1 MNNINAKKRSLKL
14 GGYSVIVTAVVIA
27 IVIVVNLAVRLL
39 PTKYTKYSTST
50 VGLYDISETSR
61 GILSKVKDKI
71 SIYVVSDPSYTDE
84 VTREYVAKYAGLN
97 SNISWSTVDP
107 AVKPGFLKEYTS
119 ESLSSQQTHL
129 VLVNKNNGRSR
140 VIPYTDIYYQKY
152 TQQELLY
159 YQMYYGSV
167 PDNPTYFNIE
177 QQLTSAVDYLT
188 AEKLPTVY
196 YITGHGETALDS
208 TVTGLIGAENI
219 DLAELPLLT
228 KGSVPDDADAVIIN
242 AATKDFTEDEIKAL
256 EAYTAKG
263 GNVLM
268 TSFYNSELKER
279 NLTNLYGFAK
289 SLGLEYQDVF
299 VLEGNS
305 AYFSPNYE
313 NQSYAYLLPVLA
325 DDKYS
330 SVVSSNTRLI
340 MVGCHGIVLSENK
353 PEGVT
358 LSELLTTTLN
368 GYSKTKLD
376 KDTVWTKTD
385 EDVEGKY
392 VIGAM
397 SEKSNDDGTKSK
409 FVWFSSDTII
419 DGSTARIYSNISYFM
434 AILTDLCEKE
444 SSVTINAKSLQI
456 EALTVS
462 EASANLWGII
472 LIAVIPLA
480 VLVTGF
486 VIWNRRIK
494 R

>member
-119 ESLSSQQTHL
+119 ESLNSQQTHL

-268 TSFYNSELKER
+268 TSFYNSKLKER

-289 SLGLEYQDVF
+289 SLGLEYKDVL
-299 VLEGNS
+299 VLEGSKDNYVQAPYNILPTVAANDFSS
-305 AYFSPNYE
+305 ALGSNT
-313 NQSYAYLLPVLA
+313 YLLMMYCNALTLA
-325 DDKYS
+325 K
-330 SVVSSNTRLI
+330 TA
-340 MVGCHGIVLSENK
+340 

-358 LSELLTTTLN
+358 LTELLTTSVKSYAKAEIT
-368 GYSKTKLD
+368 
-376 KDTVWTKTD
+376 KDTIEKEEGDEEGKFVVGAMATKTTNN
-385 EDVEGKY
+385 E
-392 VIGAM
+392 
-397 SEKSNDDGTKSK
+397 TSK
-409 FVWFSSDTII
+409 FVWISSQYFLD
-419 DGSTARIYSNISYFM
+419 SRYSSYCSNISYFM

>member
-1 MNNINAKKRSLKL
+1 M
-14 GGYSVIVTAVVIA
+14 IVTAVVIA

-268 TSFYNSELKER
+268 TSFYNSKLKER

-289 SLGLEYQDVF
+289 SLGLEYKDVKVYEGGGKF
-299 VLEGNS
+299 VQ
-305 AYFSPNYE
+305 SPDNI
-313 NQSYAYLLPVLA
+313 LPTLV
-325 DDKYS
+325 DKKYS
-330 SVVSSNTRLI
+330 SAIGNNTYLL
-340 MVGCHGIVLSENK
+340 MVQCNAITLAK
-353 PEGVT
+353 TAPEGVT
-358 LSELLTTTLN
+358 LTELLTTSVL
-368 GYSKTKLD
+368 GFAKTEV
-376 KDTVWTKTD
+376 TEETKSEKEEGD
-385 EDVEGKY
+385 EEGTF
-392 VIGAM
+392 VLGAM
-397 SEKSNDDGTKSK
+397 AEKTVDGKTSK
-409 FVWFSSDTII
+409 LVWLASPVLL
-419 DGSTARIYSNISYFM
+419 DGRSLSYYSNISYFM

>member
-129 VLVNKNNGRSR
+129 VLVNNNNGRSR

-268 TSFYNSELKER
+268 TSFYNSKLKER

-289 SLGLEYQDVF
+289 SLGLEYKDVKVYEGGGKF
-299 VLEGNS
+299 VQ
-305 AYFSPNYE
+305 SPDNI
-313 NQSYAYLLPVLA
+313 LPTLV
-325 DDKYS
+325 DKKYS
-330 SVVSSNTRLI
+330 SAIGNNTYLL
-340 MVGCHGIVLSENK
+340 MVQCNAITLAK
-353 PEGVT
+353 TAPEGVT
-358 LSELLTTTLN
+358 LTELLTTSVL
-368 GYSKTKLD
+368 GFAKTEV
-376 KDTVWTKTD
+376 TEETKSEKEEGD
-385 EDVEGKY
+385 EEGTF
-392 VIGAM
+392 VLGAM
-397 SEKSNDDGTKSK
+397 AEKTVDGKTSK
-409 FVWFSSDTII
+409 LVWLASPVLL
-419 DGSTARIYSNISYFM
+419 DGRSLSYYSNISYFM

>member
-268 TSFYNSELKER
+268 TSFYNSKLKER

-289 SLGLEYQDVF
+289 SLGLEYKDVKVYEGGGKF
-299 VLEGNS
+299 VQ
-305 AYFSPNYE
+305 SPDNI
-313 NQSYAYLLPVLA
+313 LPTLV
-325 DDKYS
+325 DKKYS
-330 SVVSSNTRLI
+330 SAIGNNTYLL
-340 MVGCHGIVLSENK
+340 MVQCNAITLAK
-353 PEGVT
+353 TAPEGVT
-358 LSELLTTTLN
+358 LTELLTTSVL
-368 GYSKTKLD
+368 GFAKTEV
-376 KDTVWTKTD
+376 TEETKSEKEEGD
-385 EDVEGKY
+385 EEGTF
-392 VIGAM
+392 VLGAM
-397 SEKSNDDGTKSK
+397 AEKTVDGKTSK
-409 FVWFSSDTII
+409 LVWLASPVLL
-419 DGSTARIYSNISYFM
+419 DGRSLSYYSNISYFM

>member
-39 PTKYTKYSTST
+39 PTRYTKYSTST

-289 SLGLEYQDVF
+289 SLGLEYKDVKVYEGGGKF
-299 VLEGNS
+299 VQ
-305 AYFSPNYE
+305 SPDNI
-313 NQSYAYLLPVLA
+313 LPTLV
-325 DDKYS
+325 DKKYS
-330 SVVSSNTRLI
+330 SAIGNNTYLL
-340 MVGCHGIVLSENK
+340 MVQCNAITLAK
-353 PEGVT
+353 TAPEGVT
-358 LSELLTTTLN
+358 LTELLTTSVL
-368 GYSKTKLD
+368 GFAKTEVTEETKSEKEEGD
-376 KDTVWTKTD
+376 EEGKFVVGAMATKTTNN
-385 EDVEGKY
+385 E
-392 VIGAM
+392 
-397 SEKSNDDGTKSK
+397 TSK
-409 FVWFSSDTII
+409 FVWISSQYFLD
-419 DGSTARIYSNISYFM
+419 SRYSSYCSNISYFM

>member
-119 ESLSSQQTHL
+119 ESLNSQQTHL

-263 GNVLM
+263 GNVIM
-268 TSFYNSELKER
+268 TSFYNSKLKER

-289 SLGLEYQDVF
+289 SLGLEYKDVKVYEGGGKF
-299 VLEGNS
+299 VQ
-305 AYFSPNYE
+305 SPDNI
-313 NQSYAYLLPVLA
+313 LPTLV
-325 DDKYS
+325 DKKYS
-330 SVVSSNTRLI
+330 SAIGNNTYLL
-340 MVGCHGIVLSENK
+340 MVQCNAITLAK
-353 PEGVT
+353 TAPEGVT
-358 LSELLTTTLN
+358 LTELLTTSVL
-368 GYSKTKLD
+368 GFAKTEV
-376 KDTVWTKTD
+376 TEETKSEKEEGD
-385 EDVEGKY
+385 EEGTF
-392 VIGAM
+392 VLGAM
-397 SEKSNDDGTKSK
+397 AEKTVDGKTSK
-409 FVWFSSDTII
+409 LVWLASPVLL
-419 DGSTARIYSNISYFM
+419 DGRSLSYYSNISYFM

>member
-289 SLGLEYQDVF
+289 SLGLEYKDVKVYEGGGKF
-299 VLEGNS
+299 VQ
-305 AYFSPNYE
+305 SPDNI
-313 NQSYAYLLPVLA
+313 LPTLV
-325 DDKYS
+325 DKKYS
-330 SVVSSNTRLI
+330 SAIGNNTYLL
-340 MVGCHGIVLSENK
+340 MVQCNAITLAK
-353 PEGVT
+353 TAPEGVT
-358 LSELLTTTLN
+358 LTELLTTSVL
-368 GYSKTKLD
+368 GFAKTEVTKETKSD
-376 KDTVWTKTD
+376 KEEGD
-385 EDVEGKY
+385 EEGTF
-392 VIGAM
+392 VLGAM
-397 SEKSNDDGTKSK
+397 AEKTVDGKTSK
-409 FVWFSSDTII
+409 LVWLASPVLL
-419 DGSTARIYSNISYFM
+419 DGRSLSYYSNISYFM

>member
-263 GNVLM
+263 GNVFM

-289 SLGLEYQDVF
+289 SLGLEYKDVKVYEGGGKF
-299 VLEGNS
+299 VQ
-305 AYFSPNYE
+305 SPDNI
-313 NQSYAYLLPVLA
+313 LPTLV
-325 DDKYS
+325 DKKYS
-330 SVVSSNTRLI
+330 SAIGNNTYLL
-340 MVGCHGIVLSENK
+340 MVQCNAITLAK
-353 PEGVT
+353 TAPEGVT
-358 LSELLTTTLN
+358 LTELLTTSVL
-368 GYSKTKLD
+368 GFAKTE
-376 KDTVWTKTD
+376 VTKETKSEKEEGD
-385 EDVEGKY
+385 EEGTF
-392 VIGAM
+392 VLGAM
-397 SEKSNDDGTKSK
+397 AEKT
-409 FVWFSSDTII
+409 I
-419 DGSTARIYSNISYFM
+419 DGKTSKLVWLTSPVLLDGRSLSYYSNISYFM

>member
-39 PTKYTKYSTST
+39 PTRYTKYSTST

-289 SLGLEYQDVF
+289 SLGLEYKDVKVYEGGGKF
-299 VLEGNS
+299 VQ
-305 AYFSPNYE
+305 SPDNI
-313 NQSYAYLLPVLA
+313 LPTLV
-325 DDKYS
+325 DKKYS
-330 SVVSSNTRLI
+330 SAIGNNTYLL
-340 MVGCHGIVLSENK
+340 MVQCNAITLAK
-353 PEGVT
+353 TAPEGVT
-358 LSELLTTTLN
+358 LTELLTTSVL
-368 GYSKTKLD
+368 GFAKTE
-376 KDTVWTKTD
+376 VTKETKSEKEEGD
-385 EDVEGKY
+385 EEGTF
-392 VIGAM
+392 VLGAM
-397 SEKSNDDGTKSK
+397 AEKTVDGKTSK
-409 FVWFSSDTII
+409 LVWLASPVLL
-419 DGSTARIYSNISYFM
+419 DGRSLSYYSNISYFM

>member
-263 GNVLM
+263 GNVIM
-268 TSFYNSELKER
+268 TSFYNSELKDR

-289 SLGLEYQDVF
+289 SLGLEYKDVKVYEGGGKF
-299 VLEGNS
+299 VQ
-305 AYFSPNYE
+305 SPDNI
-313 NQSYAYLLPVLA
+313 LPTLV
-325 DDKYS
+325 DKKYS
-330 SVVSSNTRLI
+330 SAIGNNTYLL
-340 MVGCHGIVLSENK
+340 MVQCNAITLAK
-353 PEGVT
+353 TAPEGVT
-358 LSELLTTTLN
+358 LTELLTTSVL
-368 GYSKTKLD
+368 GFAKTEV
-376 KDTVWTKTD
+376 TEETKSEKEEGD
-385 EDVEGKY
+385 EEGTF
-392 VIGAM
+392 VLGAM
-397 SEKSNDDGTKSK
+397 AEKTVDGKTSK
-409 FVWFSSDTII
+409 LVWLASPVLL
-419 DGSTARIYSNISYFM
+419 DGRSLSYYSNISYFM

>member
-196 YITGHGETALDS
+196 YITGHGETVLDS
-208 TVTGLIGAENI
+208 TVTGLVDAENI

-268 TSFYNSELKER
+268 TSFYNSKLKER

-289 SLGLEYQDVF
+289 SLGLEYKDVKVYEGGGKF
-299 VLEGNS
+299 VQ
-305 AYFSPNYE
+305 SPDNI
-313 NQSYAYLLPVLA
+313 LPTLV
-325 DDKYS
+325 DKKYS
-330 SVVSSNTRLI
+330 SAIGNNTYLL
-340 MVGCHGIVLSENK
+340 MVQCNAITLAK
-353 PEGVT
+353 TAPEGVT
-358 LSELLTTTLN
+358 LTELLTTSVL
-368 GYSKTKLD
+368 GFAKTEV
-376 KDTVWTKTD
+376 TEETKSEKEEGD
-385 EDVEGKY
+385 EEGTF
-392 VIGAM
+392 VLGAM
-397 SEKSNDDGTKSK
+397 AEKTVDGKTSK
-409 FVWFSSDTII
+409 LVWLASPVLL
-419 DGSTARIYSNISYFM
+419 DGRSLSYYSNISYFM

>member
-14 GGYSVIVTAVVIA
+14 GGYSMIVTAVVIA

-289 SLGLEYQDVF
+289 SLGLEYKDVKVYEGGGKF
-299 VLEGNS
+299 VQ
-305 AYFSPNYE
+305 SPDNI
-313 NQSYAYLLPVLA
+313 LPTLV
-325 DDKYS
+325 DKKYS
-330 SVVSSNTRLI
+330 SAIGNNTYLL
-340 MVGCHGIVLSENK
+340 MVQCNAITLAK
-353 PEGVT
+353 TAPEGVT
-358 LSELLTTTLN
+358 LTELLTTSVL
-368 GYSKTKLD
+368 GFAKTE
-376 KDTVWTKTD
+376 VTKETKSEKEEGD
-385 EDVEGKY
+385 EEGTF
-392 VIGAM
+392 VLGAM
-397 SEKSNDDGTKSK
+397 AEKTVDGKTSK
-409 FVWFSSDTII
+409 LVWLASPVLL
-419 DGSTARIYSNISYFM
+419 DGRSLSYYSNISYFM

>member
-219 DLAELPLLT
+219 DIAELPLLT

-289 SLGLEYQDVF
+289 SLGLEYKDVL
-299 VLEGNS
+299 VLEGSKDNYVQAPYNILPTVAANDFSS
-305 AYFSPNYE
+305 ALGSNT
-313 NQSYAYLLPVLA
+313 YLLMMYCNALTLA
-325 DDKYS
+325 K
-330 SVVSSNTRLI
+330 TA
-340 MVGCHGIVLSENK
+340 

-358 LSELLTTTLN
+358 LTELLTTSVKSYAKAEIT
-368 GYSKTKLD
+368 
-376 KDTVWTKTD
+376 KDTIEKEEGDEEGKFVVGAMATKTTNN
-385 EDVEGKY
+385 E
-392 VIGAM
+392 
-397 SEKSNDDGTKSK
+397 TSK
-409 FVWFSSDTII
+409 FVWISSQYFLD
-419 DGSTARIYSNISYFM
+419 SRYSSYCSNISYFM

>member
-1 MNNINAKKRSLKL
+1 MNAAKKRTLKM
-14 GGYSVIVTAVVIA
+14 GGYSVIITAVVVA

-39 PTKYTKYSTST
+39 PSKYTKYSTST
-50 VGLYDISETSR
+50 VGLYDISDTSR
-61 GILSKVKDKI
+61 EILSKVKDKI
-71 SIYVVSDPSYTDE
+71 SIYVVCESDYTDE
-84 VTREYVAKYAGLN
+84 VIEEYVAKYAGLN
-97 SNISWSTVDP
+97 SNVSWSTVDP
-107 AVKPGFLKEYTS
+107 AVKPGFLQEYTD
-119 ESLSSQQTHL
+119 ESLSSQVTHL
-129 VLVNKNNGRSR
+129 VLVNKANGRSR
-140 VIPYTDIYYQKY
+140 VIPNTDIYYQKY
-152 TQQELLY
+152 TQQEILY
-159 YQMYYGSV
+159 YQMYYGTT

-177 QQLTSAVDYLT
+177 QELTSAVDYLT

-268 TSFYNSELKER
+268 TSFYNSKLKER

-289 SLGLEYQDVF
+289 SLGLEYKDVKVYEGGGKF
-299 VLEGNS
+299 VQ
-305 AYFSPNYE
+305 SPDNI
-313 NQSYAYLLPVLA
+313 LPTLV
-325 DDKYS
+325 DKKYS
-330 SVVSSNTRLI
+330 SAIGNNTYLL
-340 MVGCHGIVLSENK
+340 MVQCNAITLAK
-353 PEGVT
+353 TAPEGVT
-358 LSELLTTTLN
+358 LTELLTTSVL
-368 GYSKTKLD
+368 GFAKTEV
-376 KDTVWTKTD
+376 TEETKSEKEEGD
-385 EDVEGKY
+385 EEGTF
-392 VIGAM
+392 VLGAM
-397 SEKSNDDGTKSK
+397 AEKTVDGKTSK
-409 FVWFSSDTII
+409 LVWLASPVLL
-419 DGSTARIYSNISYFM
+419 DGRSLSYYSNISYFM

>member
-1 MNNINAKKRSLKL
+1 M
-14 GGYSVIVTAVVIA
+14 
-27 IVIVVNLAVRLL
+27 
-39 PTKYTKYSTST
+39 
-50 VGLYDISETSR
+50 
-61 GILSKVKDKI
+61 
-71 SIYVVSDPSYTDE
+71 
-84 VTREYVAKYAGLN
+84 
-97 SNISWSTVDP
+97 
-107 AVKPGFLKEYTS
+107 
-119 ESLSSQQTHL
+119 
-129 VLVNKNNGRSR
+129 NKNNGRSR

-289 SLGLEYQDVF
+289 SLGLEYKDVF
-299 VLEGNS
+299 VFEGS
-305 AYFSPNYE
+305 A
-313 NQSYAYLLPVLA
+313 
-325 DDKYS
+325 DKYVQAPYNILPTVAANKFS
-330 SVVSSNTRLI
+330 SALGSNTHLVMLNCNAI
-340 MVGCHGIVLSENK
+340 KLAETA

-358 LSELLTTTLN
+358 VTELLATSLK
-368 GYSKTKLD
+368 GYAKAEIT
-376 KDTVWTKTD
+376 KDTKIEKEEGD
-385 EDVEGKY
+385 EEGKY
-392 VIGAM
+392 VLGAM
-397 SEKSNDDGTKSK
+397 AEKTADGKTSK
-409 FVWFSSDTII
+409 LIWLASPGLLDSRYSSY
-419 DGSTARIYSNISYFM
+419 YSNISYFM

>member
-39 PTKYTKYSTST
+39 PTRYTKYSTST

-268 TSFYNSELKER
+268 TSFYNSKLKER

-289 SLGLEYQDVF
+289 SLGLEYKDVKVYEGGGKF
-299 VLEGNS
+299 VQ
-305 AYFSPNYE
+305 SPDNI
-313 NQSYAYLLPVLA
+313 LPTLV
-325 DDKYS
+325 DKKYS
-330 SVVSSNTRLI
+330 SAIGNNTYLL
-340 MVGCHGIVLSENK
+340 MVQCNAITLAK
-353 PEGVT
+353 TAPEGVT
-358 LSELLTTTLN
+358 LTELLTTSVL
-368 GYSKTKLD
+368 GFAKTEV
-376 KDTVWTKTD
+376 TEETKSEKEEGD
-385 EDVEGKY
+385 EEGTF
-392 VIGAM
+392 VLGAM
-397 SEKSNDDGTKSK
+397 AEKTVDGKTSK
-409 FVWFSSDTII
+409 LVWLASPVLL
-419 DGSTARIYSNISYFM
+419 DGRSLSYYSNISYFM

>member
-289 SLGLEYQDVF
+289 SLGLEYKDVKVYEGGGKF
-299 VLEGNS
+299 VQ
-305 AYFSPNYE
+305 SPDNI
-313 NQSYAYLLPVLA
+313 LPTLV
-325 DDKYS
+325 DKKYS
-330 SVVSSNTRLI
+330 SAIGNNTYLL
-340 MVGCHGIVLSENK
+340 MVQCNAITLAK
-353 PEGVT
+353 TAPEGVT
-358 LSELLTTTLN
+358 LTELLTTSVL
-368 GYSKTKLD
+368 GFAKTE
-376 KDTVWTKTD
+376 VTKETKSEKEEGD
-385 EDVEGKY
+385 EEGTF
-392 VIGAM
+392 VLGAM
-397 SEKSNDDGTKSK
+397 AEKTVDGKTSK
-409 FVWFSSDTII
+409 LVWLASPVLL
-419 DGSTARIYSNISYFM
+419 DGRSLSYYSNISYFM

>member
-159 YQMYYGSV
+159 YQMYYGTT

-177 QQLTSAVDYLT
+177 QELTSAVDYLT

-289 SLGLEYQDVF
+289 SLGLEYKDVKVYEGGGKF
-299 VLEGNS
+299 VQ
-305 AYFSPNYE
+305 SPDNI
-313 NQSYAYLLPVLA
+313 LPTLV
-325 DDKYS
+325 DKKYS
-330 SVVSSNTRLI
+330 SAIGNNTYLL
-340 MVGCHGIVLSENK
+340 MVQCNAITLAK
-353 PEGVT
+353 TAPEGVT
-358 LSELLTTTLN
+358 LTELLTTSVL
-368 GYSKTKLD
+368 GFAKTEV
-376 KDTVWTKTD
+376 TEETKSEKEEGD
-385 EDVEGKY
+385 EEGTF
-392 VIGAM
+392 VLGAM
-397 SEKSNDDGTKSK
+397 AEKTVDGKTSK
-409 FVWFSSDTII
+409 LVWLASPVLL
-419 DGSTARIYSNISYFM
+419 DGRSLSYYSNISYFM

>member
-39 PTKYTKYSTST
+39 PTRYTKYSTST

-71 SIYVVSDPSYTDE
+71 SIYVVSEPSYTDE

-268 TSFYNSELKER
+268 TSFYNSKLKER

-289 SLGLEYQDVF
+289 SLGLEYKDVKVYEGGGKF
-299 VLEGNS
+299 VQ
-305 AYFSPNYE
+305 SPDNI
-313 NQSYAYLLPVLA
+313 LPTLV
-325 DDKYS
+325 DKKYS
-330 SVVSSNTRLI
+330 SAIGNNTYLL
-340 MVGCHGIVLSENK
+340 MVQCNAITLAK
-353 PEGVT
+353 TAPEGVT
-358 LSELLTTTLN
+358 LTELLTTSVL
-368 GYSKTKLD
+368 GFAKTE
-376 KDTVWTKTD
+376 VTKETKSEKEEGD
-385 EDVEGKY
+385 EEGTF
-392 VIGAM
+392 VLGAM
-397 SEKSNDDGTKSK
+397 AEKTVDGKTSK
-409 FVWFSSDTII
+409 LVWLASPVLL
-419 DGSTARIYSNISYFM
+419 DGRSLSYYSNISYFM

>member
-1 MNNINAKKRSLKL
+1 VNNINAKKRSLKL

-39 PTKYTKYSTST
+39 PTRYTKYSTST

-289 SLGLEYQDVF
+289 SLGLEYKDVKVYEGGGKF
-299 VLEGNS
+299 VQ
-305 AYFSPNYE
+305 SPDNI
-313 NQSYAYLLPVLA
+313 LPTLV
-325 DDKYS
+325 DKKYS
-330 SVVSSNTRLI
+330 SAIGNNTYLL
-340 MVGCHGIVLSENK
+340 MVQCNAITLAK
-353 PEGVT
+353 TAPEGVT
-358 LSELLTTTLN
+358 LTELLTTSVL
-368 GYSKTKLD
+368 GFAKTE
-376 KDTVWTKTD
+376 VTKETKSEKEEGD
-385 EDVEGKY
+385 EEGTF
-392 VIGAM
+392 VLGAM
-397 SEKSNDDGTKSK
+397 AEKTVDGKTSK
-409 FVWFSSDTII
+409 LVWLASPVLL
-419 DGSTARIYSNISYFM
+419 DGRSLSYYSNISYFM

>member
-268 TSFYNSELKER
+268 TSFYNSKLKER

-289 SLGLEYQDVF
+289 SLGLEYKDVKVYEGGGKF
-299 VLEGNS
+299 VQ
-305 AYFSPNYE
+305 SPDNI
-313 NQSYAYLLPVLA
+313 LPTLV
-325 DDKYS
+325 DKKYS
-330 SVVSSNTRLI
+330 SAIGNNTYLL
-340 MVGCHGIVLSENK
+340 MVQCNAITLAK
-353 PEGVT
+353 TAPEGVT
-358 LSELLTTTLN
+358 LTELLTTSVL
-368 GYSKTKLD
+368 GFAKTEV
-376 KDTVWTKTD
+376 TEETKSEKEEGD
-385 EDVEGKY
+385 EEGTF
-392 VIGAM
+392 VLGAM
-397 SEKSNDDGTKSK
+397 AEKTVDGKTSK
-409 FVWFSSDTII
+409 LVWLASPVLL
-419 DGSTARIYSNISYFM
+419 DGRSLSYYSNISYFM

-486 VIWNRRIK
+486 VVWNRRIK

>member
-196 YITGHGETALDS
+196 YVSGHGETELDS
-208 TVTGLIGAENI
+208 TVTGLIGDENI
-219 DLAELPLLT
+219 NLVELPLLT
-228 KGSVPDDADAVIIN
+228 KGEVPDDADAVIIN
-242 AATKDFTEDEIKAL
+242 SATKDFTEDEIKAL

-289 SLGLEYQDVF
+289 SLGLEYKDVKVYEGGGKF
-299 VLEGNS
+299 VQ
-305 AYFSPNYE
+305 SPDNI
-313 NQSYAYLLPVLA
+313 LPTLV
-325 DDKYS
+325 DKKYS
-330 SVVSSNTRLI
+330 SAIGNNTYLL
-340 MVGCHGIVLSENK
+340 MVQCNAITLAK
-353 PEGVT
+353 TAPEGVT
-358 LSELLTTTLN
+358 LTELLTTSVL
-368 GYSKTKLD
+368 GFAKTEV
-376 KDTVWTKTD
+376 TEETKSEKEEGD
-385 EDVEGKY
+385 EEGTF
-392 VIGAM
+392 VLGAM
-397 SEKSNDDGTKSK
+397 AEKTVDGKTSK
-409 FVWFSSDTII
+409 LVWLASPVLL
-419 DGSTARIYSNISYFM
+419 DGRSLSYYSNISYFM

>member
-208 TVTGLIGAENI
+208 TVTGLVDAENI

-268 TSFYNSELKER
+268 TSFYNSKLKER

-289 SLGLEYQDVF
+289 SLGLEYKDVKVYEGGGKF
-299 VLEGNS
+299 VQ
-305 AYFSPNYE
+305 SPDNI
-313 NQSYAYLLPVLA
+313 LPTLV
-325 DDKYS
+325 DKKYS
-330 SVVSSNTRLI
+330 SAIGNNTYLL
-340 MVGCHGIVLSENK
+340 MVQCNAITLAK
-353 PEGVT
+353 TAPEGVT
-358 LSELLTTTLN
+358 LTELLTTSVL
-368 GYSKTKLD
+368 GFAKTEV
-376 KDTVWTKTD
+376 TEETKSEKEEGD
-385 EDVEGKY
+385 EEGTF
-392 VIGAM
+392 VLGAM
-397 SEKSNDDGTKSK
+397 AEKTVDGKTSK
-409 FVWFSSDTII
+409 LVWLASPVLL
-419 DGSTARIYSNISYFM
+419 DGRSLSYYSNISYFM

>member
-159 YQMYYGSV
+159 YQMYYGTT

-177 QQLTSAVDYLT
+177 QELTSAVDYLT

-268 TSFYNSELKER
+268 TSFYNSKLKER

-289 SLGLEYQDVF
+289 SLGLEYKDVKVYEGGGKF
-299 VLEGNS
+299 VQ
-305 AYFSPNYE
+305 SPDNI
-313 NQSYAYLLPVLA
+313 LPTLV
-325 DDKYS
+325 DKKYS
-330 SVVSSNTRLI
+330 SAIGNNTYLL
-340 MVGCHGIVLSENK
+340 MVQCNAITLAK
-353 PEGVT
+353 TAPEGVT
-358 LSELLTTTLN
+358 LTELLTTSVL
-368 GYSKTKLD
+368 GFAKTEV
-376 KDTVWTKTD
+376 TEETKSEKEEGD
-385 EDVEGKY
+385 EEGTF
-392 VIGAM
+392 VLGAM
-397 SEKSNDDGTKSK
+397 AEKTVDGKTSK
-409 FVWFSSDTII
+409 LVWLASPVLL
-419 DGSTARIYSNISYFM
+419 DGRSLSYYSNISYFM

-456 EALTVS
+456 DALTVS

>member
-39 PTKYTKYSTST
+39 PTRYTKYSTST

-263 GNVLM
+263 GNVIM
-268 TSFYNSELKER
+268 TSFYNSKLKER

-289 SLGLEYQDVF
+289 SLGLEYKDVKVYEGGGKF
-299 VLEGNS
+299 VQ
-305 AYFSPNYE
+305 SPDNI
-313 NQSYAYLLPVLA
+313 LPTLV
-325 DDKYS
+325 DKKYS
-330 SVVSSNTRLI
+330 SAIGNNTYLL
-340 MVGCHGIVLSENK
+340 MVQCNAITLAK
-353 PEGVT
+353 TAPEGVT
-358 LSELLTTTLN
+358 LTELLTTSVL
-368 GYSKTKLD
+368 GFAKTEV
-376 KDTVWTKTD
+376 TEETKSEKEEGD
-385 EDVEGKY
+385 EEGTF
-392 VIGAM
+392 VLGAM
-397 SEKSNDDGTKSK
+397 AEKTVDGKTSK
-409 FVWFSSDTII
+409 LVWLASPVLL
-419 DGSTARIYSNISYFM
+419 DGRSLSYYSNISYFM

>member
-1 MNNINAKKRSLKL
+1 MNNISAKKRSLKL

-289 SLGLEYQDVF
+289 SLGLEYKDVF
-299 VLEGNS
+299 VFEGS
-305 AYFSPNYE
+305 A
-313 NQSYAYLLPVLA
+313 
-325 DDKYS
+325 DKYVQAPYNILPTVAANKFS
-330 SVVSSNTRLI
+330 SALGSNTHLVMLNCNAI
-340 MVGCHGIVLSENK
+340 KLAETA

-358 LSELLTTTLN
+358 VTELLATSLK
-368 GYSKTKLD
+368 GYAKTEIT
-376 KDTVWTKTD
+376 KDTKIEKEEGD
-385 EDVEGKY
+385 EEGKY
-392 VIGAM
+392 VLGAM
-397 SEKSNDDGTKSK
+397 AEKTTDGKTSK
-409 FVWFSSDTII
+409 LIWLASPALLDSRYSSY
-419 DGSTARIYSNISYFM
+419 YSNISYFM

>member
-1 MNNINAKKRSLKL
+1 MKRTLKM
-14 GGYSVIVTAVVIA
+14 GGYSVIITAVVVA

-39 PTKYTKYSTST
+39 PTRYTKYSTST

-242 AATKDFTEDEIKAL
+242 SATKDFTEDEIKAL

-268 TSFYNSELKER
+268 TSFYNSKLKER

-289 SLGLEYQDVF
+289 SLGLEYKDVKVYEGGGKF
-299 VLEGNS
+299 VQ
-305 AYFSPNYE
+305 SPDNI
-313 NQSYAYLLPVLA
+313 LPTLV
-325 DDKYS
+325 DKKYS
-330 SVVSSNTRLI
+330 SAIGNNTYLL
-340 MVGCHGIVLSENK
+340 MVQCNAITLAK
-353 PEGVT
+353 TAPEGVT
-358 LSELLTTTLN
+358 LTELLTTSVL
-368 GYSKTKLD
+368 GFAKTEV
-376 KDTVWTKTD
+376 TEETKSEKEEGD
-385 EDVEGKY
+385 EEGTF
-392 VIGAM
+392 VLGAM
-397 SEKSNDDGTKSK
+397 AEKTVDGKTSK
-409 FVWFSSDTII
+409 LVWLASPVLL
-419 DGSTARIYSNISYFM
+419 DGRSLSYYSNISYFM

>member
-219 DLAELPLLT
+219 NLVELPLLT
-228 KGSVPDDADAVIIN
+228 KGEVPDDADAVIIN

-268 TSFYNSELKER
+268 TSFYNSKLKER

-289 SLGLEYQDVF
+289 SLGLEYKDVKVYEGGGKF
-299 VLEGNS
+299 VQ
-305 AYFSPNYE
+305 SPDNI
-313 NQSYAYLLPVLA
+313 LPTLV
-325 DDKYS
+325 DKKYS
-330 SVVSSNTRLI
+330 SAIGNNTYLL
-340 MVGCHGIVLSENK
+340 MVQCNAITLAK
-353 PEGVT
+353 TAPEGVT
-358 LSELLTTTLN
+358 LTELLTTSVL
-368 GYSKTKLD
+368 GFAKTEV
-376 KDTVWTKTD
+376 TEETKSEKEEGD
-385 EDVEGKY
+385 EEGTF
-392 VIGAM
+392 VLGAM
-397 SEKSNDDGTKSK
+397 AEKTVDGKTSK
-409 FVWFSSDTII
+409 LVWLASPVLL
-419 DGSTARIYSNISYFM
+419 DGRSLSYYSNISYFM

>member
-196 YITGHGETALDS
+196 YVSGHGETELDS
-208 TVTGLIGAENI
+208 TVTGLIGDENI
-219 DLAELPLLT
+219 NLVELPLLT
-228 KGSVPDDADAVIIN
+228 KGEVPDDADAVIIN

-289 SLGLEYQDVF
+289 SLGLEYKDVKVYEGGGKF
-299 VLEGNS
+299 VQ
-305 AYFSPNYE
+305 SPDNI
-313 NQSYAYLLPVLA
+313 LPTLV
-325 DDKYS
+325 DKKYS
-330 SVVSSNTRLI
+330 SAIGNNTYLL
-340 MVGCHGIVLSENK
+340 MVQCNAITLAK
-353 PEGVT
+353 TAPEGVT
-358 LSELLTTTLN
+358 LTELLTTSVL
-368 GYSKTKLD
+368 GFAKTEV
-376 KDTVWTKTD
+376 TEETKSEKEEGD
-385 EDVEGKY
+385 EEGTF
-392 VIGAM
+392 VLGAM
-397 SEKSNDDGTKSK
+397 AEKTVDGKTSK
-409 FVWFSSDTII
+409 LVWLASPVLL
-419 DGSTARIYSNISYFM
+419 DGRSLSYYSNISYFM

>member
-289 SLGLEYQDVF
+289 SLGLEYKDVKVYEGGGKF
-299 VLEGNS
+299 VQ
-305 AYFSPNYE
+305 SPDNI
-313 NQSYAYLLPVLA
+313 LPTLV
-325 DDKYS
+325 DKKYS
-330 SVVSSNTRLI
+330 SAIGNNTYLL
-340 MVGCHGIVLSENK
+340 MVQCNAITLAK
-353 PEGVT
+353 TAPEGVT
-358 LSELLTTTLN
+358 LTELLTTSVL
-368 GYSKTKLD
+368 GFAKTE
-376 KDTVWTKTD
+376 VTKETKSEKEEGD
-385 EDVEGKY
+385 EEGTF
-392 VIGAM
+392 VLGAM
-397 SEKSNDDGTKSK
+397 AEKTVDGKTSK
-409 FVWFSSDTII
+409 LVWLASPVLL
-419 DGSTARIYSNISYFM
+419 DGRSLSYYSNISYFM

-486 VIWNRRIK
+486 VVWNRRIK

>member
-107 AVKPGFLKEYTS
+107 AVKPGFLKEYAS

-289 SLGLEYQDVF
+289 SLGLEYKDVKVYEGGGKF
-299 VLEGNS
+299 VQ
-305 AYFSPNYE
+305 SPDNI
-313 NQSYAYLLPVLA
+313 LPTLV
-325 DDKYS
+325 DKKYS
-330 SVVSSNTRLI
+330 SAIGNNTYLL
-340 MVGCHGIVLSENK
+340 MVQCNAITLAK
-353 PEGVT
+353 TAPEGVT
-358 LSELLTTTLN
+358 LTELLTTSVL
-368 GYSKTKLD
+368 GFAKTE
-376 KDTVWTKTD
+376 VTKETKSEKEEGD
-385 EDVEGKY
+385 EEGTF
-392 VIGAM
+392 VLGAM
-397 SEKSNDDGTKSK
+397 AEKTVDGKTSK
-409 FVWFSSDTII
+409 LVWLASPVLL
-419 DGSTARIYSNISYFM
+419 DGRSLSYYSNISYFM

>member
-39 PTKYTKYSTST
+39 PTRYTKYSTST

-268 TSFYNSELKER
+268 TSFYNLELKER

-289 SLGLEYQDVF
+289 SLGLEYKDVKVYEGGGKF
-299 VLEGNS
+299 VQ
-305 AYFSPNYE
+305 SPDNI
-313 NQSYAYLLPVLA
+313 LPTLV
-325 DDKYS
+325 DKKYS
-330 SVVSSNTRLI
+330 SAIGNNTYLL
-340 MVGCHGIVLSENK
+340 MVQCNAITLAK
-353 PEGVT
+353 TAPEGVT
-358 LSELLTTTLN
+358 LTELLTTSVL
-368 GYSKTKLD
+368 GFAKTEV
-376 KDTVWTKTD
+376 TEETKSEKEEGD
-385 EDVEGKY
+385 EEGTF
-392 VIGAM
+392 VLGAM
-397 SEKSNDDGTKSK
+397 AEKTVDGKTSK
-409 FVWFSSDTII
+409 LVWLASPVLL
-419 DGSTARIYSNISYFM
+419 DGRSLSYYSNISYFM

>member
-263 GNVLM
+263 GNVIM
-268 TSFYNSELKER
+268 TSFYNSKLKER

-289 SLGLEYQDVF
+289 SLGLEYKDVKVYEGGGKF
-299 VLEGNS
+299 VQ
-305 AYFSPNYE
+305 SPDNI
-313 NQSYAYLLPVLA
+313 LPTLV
-325 DDKYS
+325 DKKYS
-330 SVVSSNTRLI
+330 SAIGNNTYLL
-340 MVGCHGIVLSENK
+340 MVQCNAITLAK
-353 PEGVT
+353 TAPEGVT
-358 LSELLTTTLN
+358 LTELLTTSVL
-368 GYSKTKLD
+368 GFAKTEV
-376 KDTVWTKTD
+376 TEETKSEKEEGD
-385 EDVEGKY
+385 EEGTF
-392 VIGAM
+392 VLGAM
-397 SEKSNDDGTKSK
+397 AEKTVDGKTSK
-409 FVWFSSDTII
+409 LVWLASPVLL
-419 DGSTARIYSNISYFM
+419 DGRSLSYYSNISYFM

>member
-39 PTKYTKYSTST
+39 PTRYTKYSTST

-61 GILSKVKDKI
+61 SILSKVKDKI

-268 TSFYNSELKER
+268 TSFYNSKLKER

-289 SLGLEYQDVF
+289 SLGLEYKDVKVYEGGGKF
-299 VLEGNS
+299 VQ
-305 AYFSPNYE
+305 SPDNI
-313 NQSYAYLLPVLA
+313 LPTLV
-325 DDKYS
+325 DKKYS
-330 SVVSSNTRLI
+330 SAIGNNTYLL
-340 MVGCHGIVLSENK
+340 MVQCNAITLAK
-353 PEGVT
+353 TAPEGVT
-358 LSELLTTTLN
+358 LTELLTTSVL
-368 GYSKTKLD
+368 GFAKTEV
-376 KDTVWTKTD
+376 TEETKSEKEEGD
-385 EDVEGKY
+385 EEGTF
-392 VIGAM
+392 VLGAM
-397 SEKSNDDGTKSK
+397 AEKTVDGKTSK
-409 FVWFSSDTII
+409 LVWLASPVLL
-419 DGSTARIYSNISYFM
+419 DGRSLSYYSNISYFM